1 MREFDTIEAFSGNR
15 ELYKTDSDSLSEKI
29 ISSPKPI
36 PKTPKM
42 GKSYPYKIK
51 RPLSNSVKVD
61 LRANSLGEKKRVI
74 STYLEADIIVEE
86 EEFDYSGTPR
96 PNGETDNPLFDSHM
110 YMTQNEAI
118 IEEEDE
124 IPYLASGDE
133 EKLSMGSP
141 LSKKGEIGR
150 EANVDIK
157 IEDIGDTGDT
167 GDDIYASGVETDVYR
182 TLQEKNAPDKTGKV
196 QNNTFFYVNSN
207 TAEVNK
213 KSLVENNL
221 KDTADGSNN
230 TKETDFSNEVKIM
243 LQRKLSL
250 ERGDKTLNF
259 VLFSWQKDFYDH
271 LRSGSSEEE
280 QRKGQLFRVLGGNW
294 RSKFDKKGV
303 IFFYFVIEWISYVKS
318 TLVVKNISW
327 NKIPGYRVSHFIVK
341 RCL

>member
-15 ELYKTDSDSLSEKI
+15 ELYKTDSDSLSEQI
-29 ISSPKPI
+29 IASPKPI

-42 GKSYPYKIK
+42 RKSYPYKIK
-51 RPLSNSVKVD
+51 RPLANSVKVD
-61 LRANSLGEKKRVI
+61 LRANPLGEKQRVI

-96 PNGETDNPLFDSHM
+96 PNGENDNPLFDSNM
-110 YMTQNEAI
+110 YMTQNEPI
-118 IEEEDE
+118 IEEEEDE
-124 IPYLASGDE
+124 IPYLASGNE
-133 EKLSMGSP
+133 EILSLGSP
-141 LSKKGEIGR
+141 RAKQGEIGR
-150 EANVDIK
+150 DATVDIK
-157 IEDIGDTGDT
+157 FEKFRDIGEDL
-167 GDDIYASGVETDVYR
+167 YKSGVETDLYR
-182 TLQEKNAPDKTGKV
+182 TYQENKEDNLTDLSGKA
-196 QNNTFFYVNSN
+196 QNNIFFAGKRD
-207 TAEVNK
+207 TTDIDK
-213 KSLVENNL
+213 KSLIENNNL
-221 KDTADGSNN
+221 KDTADESNK

-271 LRSGSSEEE
+271 LRSGTGE

-327 NKIPGYRVSHFIVK
+327 NKIPGYRVSH
-341 RCL
+341 LLM